1 MVSSG
6 FPGGSMVK
14 KPPAVQE
21 TQIQS
26 LGWTDALEK
35 QRTAHSSILAWEIS
49 PLGTEEPGK
58 RSPLSCKSWTW
69 FDDWTTTTMVVLIFS
84 KYIYTVLGPMKCQA
98 CNLHSISR
106 RKKVLCT
113 VLENI
118 LSIWNRNNKNMRIK
132 SSLVVMKKHVMFWI
146 GTVLGIRLLLTC

>member
-58 RSPLSCKSWTW
+58 RSPKSWTW

-84 KYIYTVLGPMKCQA
+84 KYIYTVLGPMKCQP

-146 GTVLGIRLLLTC
+146 GTVLGIRLLLLTC